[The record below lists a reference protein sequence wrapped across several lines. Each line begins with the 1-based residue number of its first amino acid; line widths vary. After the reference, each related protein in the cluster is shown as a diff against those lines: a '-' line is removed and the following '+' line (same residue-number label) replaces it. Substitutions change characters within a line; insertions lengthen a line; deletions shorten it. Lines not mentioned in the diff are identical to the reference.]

1 MIISVYII
9 NLHLF
14 YRVGASL
21 GLATGY
27 MLQKQP
33 QRARNVLKIIAKTA
47 WQFEEAEYL
56 ERCWLML
63 ADHYVQSG
71 KHELAYELIKKIL
84 MYNAGCTKAH
94 ELYGIIAE
102 KDQKY
107 GK

>member
-1 MIISVYII
+1 M
-9 NLHLF
+9 
-14 YRVGASL
+14 GASL
-21 GLATGY
+21 GLAMGY

-63 ADHYVQSG
+63 TDHYVQSG
-71 KHELAYELIKKIL
+71 KHELAGELIKRIL
-84 MYNAGCTKAH
+84 MYNLGCWRAH

-102 KDQKY
+102 KDQKN
-107 GK
+107 GMEFVM